1 MYLLKNLEA
10 SSGGHGGNIKKFG
23 LHSVNHIDIFPST
36 GEPLLS
42 GNELQFCCFIL
53 LAKILFETLAS
64 IFLSKIDL
72 WAFSNN
78 MVVAKLP

>member
-1 MYLLKNLEA
+1 
-10 SSGGHGGNIKKFG
+10 
-23 LHSVNHIDIFPST
+23 
-36 GEPLLS
+36 
-42 GNELQFCCFIL
+42 L